1 MKKIFTTALTILLAF
16 TLSLNAQDARQR
28 TTDTIVADVL
38 AAMPAQTSDTFNA
51 QMADLAAAAPSSVL
65 MVASKLKEPA
75 AGVKNNIY
83 EYALTGLSA
92 YASGNPAVAAKVS
105 EGFAQAIKAASDDVT
120 KAFLLTQFR
129 PLAKASDVDF
139 LKGLT
144 AQPALVS
151 LALGALENIPESESA
166 VLDLVKE
173 AKLDKAL
180 LADAASRLNISA
192 AEPYLQQW
200 AAASEGAELRAVTSA
215 LAKVGSASSLDILK
229 KSSIADYAALTVALA
244 DGSKSKAVAKAA
256 KSLLGSEVSAYKSA
270 GALAQMKNAPAKAL
284 KTLVSALG
292 SDDIKFRNSVIND
305 ATSLVGTDAVAALLA
320 AKYAKASDAT
330 KVDILNWMGNNK
342 VADASKLV
350 CAAVGQGGDI
360 AEAAIK
366 AAGKIG
372 DSDCLAAIVSKLG
385 GENSGA
391 AFAALKS
398 FKGDIEPAVA
408 SILDGKIGQIG
419 ANGKCS
425 EADAAALT
433 WITSIVSGR
442 RLTGLA
448 PRLLTLAQSGDATV
462 ASIAQKALAGV
473 VGTADIDKV
482 GELLDKAGSDE
493 SAAMCQEALKAAI
506 HTLSPDEQGDKVA
519 AMMKSAAKASRFYP
533 VLASTGADGAV
544 ASLAAAFT
552 ESKTP
557 EAFSALASVDNYKA
571 AASLMD
577 IARNCP
583 EYKETALAA
592 FSDLVARYEQ
602 DPDNKIA
609 NYAQAIELAADPA
622 TRNGILEKL
631 IQLPT
636 RKSFILAGRYLDDE
650 ATLFAAADAVRKI
663 ASTTKEEID
672 YDLLNNCLGKA
683 SKAYSDRNRDDDGYY
698 VQEIQNAL
706 SKAQPAPVSELTA
719 EEKKQGFE
727 MLFDGTSL
735 DKWQGNKDGYMPL
748 NGSMYVSALYGGSG
762 NIYTLKEYRNFVYRF
777 EFCMVREGINNGVGI
792 RTPMGVD
799 AAYEGMCE
807 VQILDHDAD
816 MYSGWLAEY
825 QVHGSV
831 YGVIPAKRLVHKP
844 LGEWS
849 TEEIRVEGDHI
860 KVTVNGEVIVD
871 GNVRKACKGHNIAP
885 DGSDTNP
892 YTVDHRNH
900 PGMFNKKG
908 YISFCG
914 HGEGLKI
921 RNVRVLDLDK

>member
-1 MKKIFTTALTILLAF
+1 MKKILVSALTLVLACA
-16 TLSLNAQDARQR
+16 LSLNAQDARQR

-65 MVASKLKEPA
+65 MVASKIKEPA
-75 AGVKNNIY
+75 QGVKNNIY

-92 YASGNPAVAAKVS
+92 YATANPAVAPKVR
-105 EGFAQAIKAASDDVT
+105 EGFIQAIKAAKDDVT
-120 KAFLLTQFR
+120 KAFLATQLR
-129 PLAKASDVDF
+129 PLATASEAGF
-139 LKGLT
+139 LKELT
-144 AQPALVS
+144 AQPALATI
-151 LALGALENIPESESA
+151 ALGTLEAIPGTEST

-180 LADAASRLNISA
+180 LADAASRMNIA
-192 AEPYLQQW
+192 QAEPVLQQW
-200 AAASEGAELRAVTSA
+200 AAVSEGTELRAITSA
-215 LAKVGSASSLDILK
+215 LAKVGGASSLDLLK
-229 KSSIADYAALTVALA
+229 KNSIADYAALAVRLA
-244 DGSKSKAVAKAA
+244 DGKNSKAVSKAA
-256 KSLLGSEVSAYKSA
+256 KDLLGNEVSAFKSA
-270 GALAQMKNAPAKAL
+270 GALAQMKNNPAKAI
-284 KTLVSALG
+284 KTLTSALK
-292 SDDIKFRNSVIND
+292 SDDIKFRNSVLTD
-305 ATSLVGTDAVAALLA
+305 AASILGTDAVAALVS
-320 AKYAKASDAT
+320 AKFPKASDAA
-330 KVDILNWMGNNK
+330 KIDIINWLGNNK

-350 CAAVGQGGDI
+350 CAAVEQGGDL

-372 DSDCLAAIVSKLG
+372 ENDCLAAIVSKLG

-408 SILDGKIGQIG
+408 SILDGKIAQIA
-419 ANGKCS
+419 ANGKCT
-425 EADAAALT
+425 EADASALT
-433 WITSIVSGR
+433 WISSIISGR

-448 PRLLTLAQSGDATV
+448 PRMVTLAESADPAIAAV
-462 ASIAQKALAGV
+462 AQKALSGV
-473 VGTADIDKV
+473 VGVADIDKV
-482 GELLDKAGSDE
+482 GALLDKAGDDN
-493 SAAMCQEALKAAI
+493 AAVCQEALKAAI
-506 HTLSPDEQGDKVA
+506 HTLAPEAQSEKVA
-519 AMMKSAAKASRFYP
+519 SMMKSAAKAARFYP

-544 ASLAAAFT
+544 ASLASAFA
-552 ESKTP
+552 ESKSA
-557 EAFSALASVDNYKA
+557 EAFDALASVDNYKA
-571 AASLMD
+571 AAPLMD
-577 IARNCP
+577 IAKNSP
-583 EYKETALAA
+583 EFKEKALDA
-592 FSDLVARYEQ
+592 FSGLVARFEQ
-602 DPDNKIA
+602 DPDSKIA
-609 NYAQAIELAADPA
+609 SYAQAIELTSDPA
-622 TRNGILEKL
+622 TRNSILEKL

-672 YDLLNNCLGKA
+672 YNLLTTCLDKA
-683 SKAYSDRNRDDDGYY
+683 AKAYSDRNRDDDGYY
-698 VQEIQNAL
+698 VQEIQKAL
-706 SKAQPAPVSELTA
+706 SNAQPAPVSELTA

-727 MLFDGTSL
+727 MLFDGTNL

-831 YGVIPAKRLVHKP
+831 YGVIPAKRIVHKP

-871 GNVRKACKGHNIAP
+871 GNIRKACKGHNVAP

-900 PGMFNKKG
+900 PGMFNKQG

-921 RNVRVLDLDK
+921 RNVRILDLDK